1 MLTGHYRAR
10 YVKMR
15 ELMLD
20 GAGGKSSARQ
30 YTSGT
35 LLADKDLLPPSRLSH
50 ACRDGWKCK
59 DRAHLFEWSRV

>member
-20 GAGGKSSARQ
+20 IAGGEFKPGQTAP
-30 YTSGT
+30 GT
-35 LLADKDLLPPSRLSH
+35 IRADKDLQLPRRLSH
-50 ACRDGWKCK
+50 ARREGSKCK
-59 DRAHLFEWSRV
+59 EWAHS